1 MLRKRSP
8 HRETPSQEQKKRR
21 RERVLIAISLIL
33 VVAITSL
40 EVNLVHRGGQP
51 VTGSL
56 LAFGLLNINTFL
68 LLLFT
73 FLIFRHL
80 AKLFFERRRKVFG
93 SRLRTRL
100 VLAFI
105 TLTLLPTLFLFVMA
119 WQLLSSR
126 VDYSW
131 DRQVELSLDQALAV
145 SRTMPQQLKGK
156 LLAAGRE
163 VSLELM
169 RRDDRGREDPGA
181 LEAFFKQRREDFH
194 LTGLEFLDPKGTVV
208 AASFAADL
216 DQPPPVI
223 PPSDAPTAPVEE
235 KVIRQVIHQGELL
248 TLSVPLRDP
257 AGALA
262 GYVVVRQLIPQDQ
275 LLQIAAAAKS
285 LQDLRRRHLLF
296 SPVRV
301 SHYLTLII
309 VTLIAMMAAIWLALY
324 MAREITTPI
333 RQLAEGTV
341 KVAGGDYD
349 IHIEQESRDE
359 IGFLVQSFNKMT
371 QDMQQSQAQ
380 LAATYRQLSDSHALI
395 STQKRDMEILLK
407 NVAAGVIGIDA
418 AGRVTNINDSAAQM
432 LRLKREDVLGQD
444 CRMLLPPG
452 EFDRMADVVAA
463 ARKSTRGTVE
473 KPLHLVLPDKTL
485 YLLVKTTALRDE
497 AGQDLGFVLVF
508 EDLTELERA
517 QRLAAWREVARRI
530 AHEVKNPLTPIKLA
544 AQRLQRRF
552 AGHLGEDGPIFDEC
566 TQVIINQ
573 ADEIKNLV
581 NEFSRFA
588 RLPQLNL
595 APQDLNQLVQE
606 TLLLYQEVQPRIT
619 LEFTPAP
626 ALPPLLLDR
635 EQVKRMLLNLLDNA
649 LGSMPGRGTITVSVT
664 GDPAQER
671 VQIIVADTGVGV
683 PDRDKIRIFEPYY
696 STKRGGTGL
705 GLAIVNSIVA
715 EHQGFLRVED
725 NVPQGTKFIIYLPM
739 YRADYA
745 GTAASS

>member
-1 MLRKRSP
+1 MLRKRSSY
-8 HRETPSQEQKKRR
+8 HETPTQEQKKRR

-33 VVAITSL
+33 VVTITSL
-40 EVNLVHRGGQP
+40 EVHLVHRGGQP

-80 AKLFFERRRKVFG
+80 AKLFFERRRNVFG

-105 TLTLLPTLFLFVMA
+105 TLTLIPTLFLFVMA
-119 WQLLSSR
+119 WQLMSSR

-145 SRTMPQQLKGK
+145 SRTVTQQLKGK
-156 LLAAGRE
+156 LLASGRE

-169 RRDDRGREDPGA
+169 RREPPGREEPSI

-194 LTGLEFLDPKGTVV
+194 LTGLEFLDPKGAVV
-208 AASFAADL
+208 AASLAAEL
-216 DQPPPVI
+216 GQPPPVT
-223 PPSDAPTAPVEE
+223 PPSDDPAAPPAEE
-235 KVIRQVIHQGELL
+235 VIRQVVPQGELL
-248 TLSVPLRDP
+248 TLSVPFRNP

-341 KVAGGDYD
+341 KVAGGNYN

-395 STQKRDMEILLK
+395 SAQKRDMEILLK

-432 LRLKREDVLGQD
+432 LRLKREDILGQD

-452 EFDRMADVVAA
+452 EFNRMADVVAA
-463 ARKSTRGTVE
+463 ARKSPRGTVE

-497 AGQDLGFVLVF
+497 AGQDLGLVLVF

-544 AQRLQRRF
+544 AQRLQRRLK
-552 AGHLGEDGPIFDEC
+552 GRLGEDDPLFDEC
-566 TQVIINQ
+566 TQVIIDQ

-619 LEFTPAP
+619 LEFTPDP
-626 ALPPLLLDR
+626 ALPPLFLDR

-649 LGSMPGRGTITVSVT
+649 LGSMPGRGAITLSVS
-664 GDPAQER
+664 GDPGQER
-671 VQIIVADTGVGV
+671 VQLVVADTGVGV
-683 PDRDKIRIFEPYY
+683 PDRDKIRIFEPYF

-715 EHQGFLRVED
+715 EHQGFIQVQD

-739 YRADYA
+739 YRGDYA
-745 GTAASS
+745 GTAVSS

>member
-1 MLRKRSP
+1 MLRKRSSY
-8 HRETPSQEQKKRR
+8 HETPTQEQKKRR

-33 VVAITSL
+33 VVTITSL
-40 EVNLVHRGGQP
+40 EVHLVHRGGQP

-80 AKLFFERRRKVFG
+80 AKLFFERRRNVFG

-105 TLTLLPTLFLFVMA
+105 TLTLIPTLFLFVMA
-119 WQLLSSR
+119 WQLMSSR

-145 SRTMPQQLKGK
+145 SRTVTQQLKGK
-156 LLAAGRE
+156 LLASGRE

-169 RRDDRGREDPGA
+169 RREPPGREEPSI

-194 LTGLEFLDPKGTVV
+194 LTGLEFLDPKGAVV
-208 AASFAADL
+208 AASLAAEL
-216 DQPPPVI
+216 GQPPPVT
-223 PPSDAPTAPVEE
+223 PPSDDPAAPPAEE
-235 KVIRQVIHQGELL
+235 VIRQVVPQGELL
-248 TLSVPLRDP
+248 TLSVPFRNP

-341 KVAGGDYD
+341 KVAGGNYN

-395 STQKRDMEILLK
+395 SAQKRDMEILLK

-432 LRLKREDVLGQD
+432 LRLKREDILGQD

-452 EFDRMADVVAA
+452 EFNRMADVVAA
-463 ARKSTRGTVE
+463 ARKSPRGTVE

-485 YLLVKTTALRDE
+485 YLLVKTTALIDE
-497 AGQDLGFVLVF
+497 AGQDLGLVLVF

-544 AQRLQRRF
+544 AQRLQRRLK
-552 AGHLGEDGPIFDEC
+552 GRLGEDDPLFDEC
-566 TQVIINQ
+566 TQVIIDQ

-619 LEFTPAP
+619 LEFTPDP
-626 ALPPLLLDR
+626 ALPPLFLDR

-649 LGSMPGRGTITVSVT
+649 LGSMPGRGAITLSVS
-664 GDPAQER
+664 GDPGQER
-671 VQIIVADTGVGV
+671 VQLVVADTGVGV
-683 PDRDKIRIFEPYY
+683 PDRDKIRIFEPYF

-715 EHQGFLRVED
+715 EHQGFIRVED

-739 YRADYA
+739 YRGDYA
-745 GTAASS
+745 GTAVSS